1 MTFHPGSSSISISS
15 SLTSSS
21 SCASAS
27 FFGFVLKRKA
37 SILPSPRLAPAGL
50 SFSTL
55 FFPPAF
61 HLPPLAS
68 PTSTSFM
75 TRGTHPSAGFFL
87 LRRTPNSIASGL
99 FGTGVLSIEAM
110 LRDFR
115 AARRRDLISGKG
127 VSGVTE
133 RRTVCLWFLR
143 RRVMCSG
150 VGRAARSFSEA
161 IA

>member
-1 MTFHPGSSSISISS
+1 
-15 SLTSSS
+15 
-21 SCASAS
+21 
-27 FFGFVLKRKA
+27 
-37 SILPSPRLAPAGL
+37 
-50 SFSTL
+50 
-55 FFPPAF
+55 
-61 HLPPLAS
+61 
-68 PTSTSFM
+68 
-75 TRGTHPSAGFFL
+75 
-87 LRRTPNSIASGL
+87 
-99 FGTGVLSIEAM
+99 VLSIEAI

-161 IA
+161 VAWDSALATKRNRSLLRHKYHGLLPRGWLIYLVLFSSSYDWEKRCAVVTEQIESFSPSSQNMAAAAVSFQDI

>member
-1 MTFHPGSSSISISS
+1 
-15 SLTSSS
+15 
-21 SCASAS
+21 
-27 FFGFVLKRKA
+27 
-37 SILPSPRLAPAGL
+37 
-50 SFSTL
+50 
-55 FFPPAF
+55 
-61 HLPPLAS
+61 
-68 PTSTSFM
+68 M

-87 LRRTPNSIASGL
+87 LRRTPNSITSGSS
-99 FGTGVLSIEAM
+99 GRGVLSIEAI

-150 VGRAARSFSEA
+150 VGRAARSSSEVVAWDSALAMRQNTSFLRYNYHGLRLEGWLIYLVLFSSPPDWEKRCPVVV
-161 IA
+161 

>member
-1 MTFHPGSSSISISS
+1 
-15 SLTSSS
+15 
-21 SCASAS
+21 
-27 FFGFVLKRKA
+27 
-37 SILPSPRLAPAGL
+37 
-50 SFSTL
+50 
-55 FFPPAF
+55 
-61 HLPPLAS
+61 
-68 PTSTSFM
+68 M

-87 LRRTPNSIASGL
+87 LRRTPNSIASGS